1 MTLKAKKKKGRKKKG
16 EAIQVVG
23 SPSTKTK
30 VELVN
35 EAARELRKQTRQTE
49 PQNLPP

>member
-1 MTLKAKKKKGRKKKG
+1 M
-16 EAIQVVG
+16 VG

-30 VELVN
+30 VELVT

-49 PQNLPP
+49 PQNPPSLRKIQGKILVTNNFGG